1 MHPASS
7 AELLHSPLIILC
19 SMKTKWWILS
29 SRLINATWESN
40 ILAPLKYLWP
50 FSKIHELQ
58 TPTDFSVQCRAQRAN
73 FAKCSFLRSHVHS
86 AFHSQSTTTLAMT
99 SYKFMAI
106 NQWWAL
112 KLLTGHHSGRHT
124 TFARSFISIV
134 DSIPLPYNTIYK
146 GIYPRTILFFV
157 SPSMHFLAIANTTQ
171 KNHNK
176 TEHSG

>member
-1 MHPASS
+1 MPRENQIYSHHWSIY
-7 AELLHSPLIILC
+7 EHFQKC
-19 SMKTKWWILS
+19 MN
-29 SRLINATWESN
+29 SRRRLTFQCNAGR
-40 ILAPLKYLWP
+40 
-50 FSKIHELQ
+50 
-58 TPTDFSVQCRAQRAN
+58 SVPISQ
-73 FAKCSFLRSHVHS
+73 CSFLRSHVHS

-134 DSIPLPYNTIYK
+134 DSIPLLYNSIYK